1 MSVSS
6 DLMPALPMVAGAL
19 AIVAVHRRKMGK
31 QAHALPVVPVYAR
44 PSFEQYELF
53 PAKWYHHVLAAGLLA
68 LPIVQW
74 LAYDRLQSWAALVVP
89 VALFVTLA
97 LPVVLFSPRSINR
110 EPMDVRRWLLA
121 LALLFAGTF
130 ASFLL
135 PAAEEILVSRALL
148 LDVTAIAF
156 LSFVTR
162 THHLRNQATS

>member
-1 MSVSS
+1 
-6 DLMPALPMVAGAL
+6 
-19 AIVAVHRRKMGK
+19 
-31 QAHALPVVPVYAR
+31 
-44 PSFEQYELF
+44 
-53 PAKWYHHVLAAGLLA
+53 
-68 LPIVQW
+68 
-74 LAYDRLQSWAALVVP
+74 VP

-110 EPMDVRRWLLA
+110 EPMGVRRWLLA
-121 LALLFAGTF
+121 LALLFAGTI